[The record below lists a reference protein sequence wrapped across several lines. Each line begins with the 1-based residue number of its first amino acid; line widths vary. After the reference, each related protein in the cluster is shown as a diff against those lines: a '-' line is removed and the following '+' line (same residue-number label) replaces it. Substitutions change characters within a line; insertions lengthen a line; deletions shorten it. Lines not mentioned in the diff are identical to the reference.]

1 MIAAAPVVANAVYDA
16 LGIRVTSMPITQEKV
31 AMSYL
36 EESKSAHNQE
46 E

>member
-1 MIAAAPVVANAVYDA
+1 MIAAAPVIANAVYNA
-16 LGIRVTSMPITQEKV
+16 LGVRIKSMPITQEKV

-36 EESKSAHNQE
+36 EKSKSEHKQE